1 VVEDLVDLLIHP
13 KEPQVETIQ
22 FFQQLHLQLVVME
35 PQAKKQEV
43 MVDLVEEVEIQVHH
57 LVEQETHHLLA
68 PLKDQM
74 VVVDLLD
81 VQVQDLLEV
90 VVVLLQWERMDLLMV
105 LHQILV
111 DQEEQDHQLQIYL
124 ELLHNLFIL
133 FQDLVKEVFLAE
145 VEVE

>member
-1 VVEDLVDLLIHP
+1 
-13 KEPQVETIQ
+13 
-22 FFQQLHLQLVVME
+22 
-35 PQAKKQEV
+35 
-43 MVDLVEEVEIQVHH
+43 
-57 LVEQETHHLLA
+57 
-68 PLKDQM
+68 M

-90 VVVLLQWERMDLLMV
+90 EVELLQRERMDHLMV

>member
-1 VVEDLVDLLIHP
+1 
-13 KEPQVETIQ
+13 
-22 FFQQLHLQLVVME
+22 
-35 PQAKKQEV
+35 
-43 MVDLVEEVEIQVHH
+43 
-57 LVEQETHHLLA
+57 
-68 PLKDQM
+68 M

>member
-1 VVEDLVDLLIHP
+1 
-13 KEPQVETIQ
+13 
-22 FFQQLHLQLVVME
+22 
-35 PQAKKQEV
+35 
-43 MVDLVEEVEIQVHH
+43 
-57 LVEQETHHLLA
+57 
-68 PLKDQM
+68 
-74 VVVDLLD
+74 
-81 VQVQDLLEV
+81 
-90 VVVLLQWERMDLLMV
+90 MDHLMV

>member
-1 VVEDLVDLLIHP
+1 
-13 KEPQVETIQ
+13 
-22 FFQQLHLQLVVME
+22 
-35 PQAKKQEV
+35 
-43 MVDLVEEVEIQVHH
+43 
-57 LVEQETHHLLA
+57 
-68 PLKDQM
+68 M
-74 VVVDLLD
+74 VVVDILD

-90 VVVLLQWERMDLLMV
+90 EVELLQRERMDHLMV

>member
-1 VVEDLVDLLIHP
+1 MDLLIHP

-35 PQAKKQEV
+35 PKAKKQEV

-57 LVEQETHHLLA
+57 PVEQETHHLLA

-81 VQVQDLLEV
+81 VQVQDLVEV
-90 VVVLLQWERMDLLMV
+90 VAVLLQWERMDLLMV